1 MEKVLGMIL
10 GLSKILNDV
19 AGAALTFMMSIT
31 VADVFLRA
39 GGHPIIGTYEI
50 VALSGAIVIG
60 FAIPLTSWNKGHVY
74 MEFLLDR
81 LSAQNKNILN
91 TLTRV
96 LCIILFVVIA
106 VKLFQMGSEFRASG
120 EVSPTIKIPIYPVV
134 YAVGLCCV
142 IECVVF
148 VCDIVKIWDGKYE

>member
-1 MEKVLGMIL
+1 MEKVLGIIL
-10 GLSKILNDV
+10 RLSKVLNDI

-31 VADVFLRA
+31 VADVLLRA

-50 VALSGAIVIG
+50 VALSGAVVIG
-60 FAIPLTSWNKGHVY
+60 FAIPLTSWNRGHVY

-96 LCIILFVVIA
+96 FCIILFVFIA
-106 VKLFQMGSEFRASG
+106 VKLFQIGSEFHASG
-120 EVSPTIKIPIYPVV
+120 EVSPTIKIPFYPVV

-142 IECVVF
+142 VECVVF
-148 VCDIVKIWDGKYE
+148 VCDIVKIWERKYE